1 MTPPPP
7 DPPESDRPDRSA
19 PPAPDGG
26 SSPEEPGLVDAL
38 EQVVDEATDTIEQVV
53 EETADAI
60 EAALR
65 FPEGPP
71 SRWRR
76 VGLSRRGTRVFNLVA
91 TAVLLLF
98 VSAWGWSLAEAS
110 RTGPEFNGDVEPRP
124 GLSLPTARITA
135 ALIAPGATGT
145 AYLTDAAI
153 AAMDPGRGLSGR
165 LRAVIR
171 DPGERLSVEDVPEGA
186 EVGFTEEGHP
196 ADTAAATPPDS
207 VRAPERP
214 GLWQMVLRA
223 GAALKPVADFTVIT
237 RRPLADRRNG
247 RVGLYFIG
255 TWPTERG
262 AHKGYVTPSGFIEVT
277 RENQNT
283 YVSEH
288 FRLRDF
294 LTKGQANVWPKYLVL
309 DMKLVDKLELILAEL
324 EADGVKVSGVR
335 VMSGFRTPQYN
346 ASGGNTAGRAS
357 LSRHMYGDAAD
368 VFIDNDG
375 DGWMDDI
382 NGDGRVDTGDAR
394 YFAAA
399 AERVERRYPSLV
411 GGIGIYNAGSGHGPF
426 VHIDTRGY
434 RARW

>member
-1 MTPPPP
+1 MPPTPT
-7 DPPESDRPDRSA
+7 DPPASNRSA
-19 PPAPDGG
+19 RAAGAGPASTTP
-26 SSPEEPGLVDAL
+26 PEEPGLVEAI
-38 EQVVDEATDTIEQVV
+38 EHVVDEAAE
-53 EETADAI
+53 AI
-60 EAALR
+60 EIALR
-65 FPEGPP
+65 FPERPP

-76 VGLSRRGTRVFNLVA
+76 MGFSRRGARRFNLVA
-91 TAVLLLF
+91 TAVLVLF
-98 VSAWGWSLAEAS
+98 VVAWGWSLAEAS
-110 RTGPEFNGDVEPRP
+110 RTREVAGDVEPRP

-135 ALIAPGATGT
+135 ALTDPRASTA
-145 AYLTDAAI
+145 AYLTDAAL

-171 DPGERLSVEDVPEGA
+171 DPGEPLDVEDIPEGA
-186 EVGFTEEGHP
+186 DIGFTEEGHAP
-196 ADTAAATPPDS
+196 DTAMAVIHDS
-207 VRAPERP
+207 VRAPDRP

-223 GAALKPVADFTVIT
+223 GSLLRPVGDFTVIT
-237 RRPLADRRNG
+237 RRPLSDRRNG

-262 AHKGYVTPSGFIEVT
+262 THKGYVTPSGFIEVT

-309 DMKLVDKLELILAEL
+309 DMQLVDKLELVLADL
-324 EADGVKVSGVR
+324 EEKGVDVSGVR

-346 ASGGNTAGRAS
+346 ANGGNTAGRAS
-357 LSRHMYGDAAD
+357 LSRHMYGDASD
-368 VFIDNDG
+368 VYIDNDG

-382 NGDGRVDTGDAR
+382 NRDGRVDTGDAR
-394 YFAAA
+394 YLAAA
-399 AERVERRYPSLV
+399 AERVERKHPSLV
-411 GGIGIYNAGSGHGPF
+411 GGIGIYTAGSGHGPF